1 MQIRRTITVNKPID
15 TVFDYLADF
24 TTTTEW
30 DPGTVATS
38 REHGD
43 GGVGTIYRNTSRFLG
58 RNTQLRYEVM
68 ALEPQRRIHLRGTNA
83 TVVADDT
90 MTFAPV
96 PDGTKVTYTAE
107 FRFSG
112 PARYLASLF
121 RPALRRLGNKA
132 EQGMRTALIRLPG

>member
-30 DPGTVATS
+30 DPGTVATT
-38 REHGD
+38 REHGG

-58 RNTQLRYEVM
+58 RNTELRYEVV
-68 ALEPQRRIHLRGTNA
+68 ALEPQRRICLRGKNA

-96 PDGTKVTYTAE
+96 PGGTEVTYTAE
-107 FRFSG
+107 FSFSG
-112 PARYLASLF
+112 PARYFAALL
-121 RPALRRLGNKA
+121 RPALRQLGNKA
-132 EQGMRTALIRLPG
+132 EEGMRTALTRLPG